1 MAVGTGQLASY
12 SATQPH
18 KRMITD
24 KILNLDPYE
33 IVALNALGLDE
44 MAKFSFVNTPGRQY
58 EWLTQQYAP
67 VADTLADTD
76 WTDNSTVTAM
86 TVANGEYFQVGDVV
100 LVDLEYV
107 WVSAVSGDDLTVT
120 RNLGG
125 TQATH
130 ESTSVV
136 SIVSRARLEGATA
149 SDSPFVEP
157 ARVSNFSQILHRNVE
172 ISRTNALIPQYGIG
186 GVVEREIDQ
195 KFDELMLLLNS
206 SVYHAHQDV
215 GTASTPRGMGN
226 LNSFITTNTSALA
239 TAALTRKAIDDEL
252 QSCWDNGGSPDLILT
267 GAWAQRKISD
277 FYAGYVRTE
286 RSEQLGGIM
295 IKKLMNPIDGR
306 EISVVVDRDCQATS
320 LYLLESEKIGLLT
333 IDPMFFEDLGKTKD
347 TAAYGQIVGEYG
359 FVVQDEANHSIIS
372 GFSTSA

>member
-1 MAVGTGQLASY
+1 MAVGSGQLASY
-12 SATQPH
+12 SSTQPH

-44 MAKFSFVNTPGRQY
+44 AAKFSFVNTPGRQY

-67 VADTLADTD
+67 VADVLNDASQASD
-76 WTDNSTVTAM
+76 STETAI

-100 LVDLEYV
+100 LVDAEYM
-107 WVSAVSGDDLTVT
+107 WVSAVSSDDLTVT

-130 ESTSVV
+130 DTSAVI

-172 ISRTNALIPQYGIG
+172 ISRTNALIPQYGIS

-206 SVYHAHQDV
+206 SVYHAQQA
-215 GTASTPRGMGN
+215 GGSASVARGMGN
-226 LNSFITTNTSALA
+226 LNTFITTNTTAMAS
-239 TAALTRKAIDDEL
+239 AALTRKSIDDAL
-252 QSCWDNGGSPDLILT
+252 QTCWNAGGSPDLILT

-277 FYAGYVRTE
+277 FYAGFVRTE

-306 EISVVVDRDCQATS
+306 EISVVVDRDAQS
-320 LYLLESEKIGLLT
+320 NYLYLLESDKIGLLT

-359 FVVQDEANHSIIS
+359 LVVQDEANSAVIS